1 MSNWFRTSNP
11 TMREEFF
18 ERQYGISSGA
28 TMTLN
33 GTIGKSALL
42 LAITVAFGV
51 VGYIAGNFPLTIGAA
66 IIAFVAAIT
75 LFFKREWAMPL
86 SLIYAP
92 FKGFAL
98 GGISLLYAS
107 AFVDT
112 KYEGIVP
119 MAMAGTLVVFGTMLL
134 LYVTRIIRVTETMRT
149 VVIGATL
156 AVCVFYLG
164 TFLLSFAWPGVTQLP
179 VFGSSPIGIGF
190 SVLMIILA
198 AFNFALD
205 FDLIEKGVQHGLP
218 KNMEWYASFALLITI
233 VWLYI
238 EMLRLLSKLA
248 RR

>member
-1 MSNWFRTSNP
+1 
-11 TMREEFF
+11 MREEFF
-18 ERQYGISSGA
+18 DRQYGISSGG

-42 LAITVAFGV
+42 LAITIAFGV
-51 VGYIAGNFPLTIGAA
+51 VGYMAANMPLTIGAFV
-66 IIAFVAAIT
+66 IALVAAIT
-75 LFFKREWAMPL
+75 LWFKKDWAMPL

-134 LYVTRIIRVTETMRT
+134 MYVTRIIRVTETFRT
-149 VVIGATL
+149 VVIGATI
-156 AVCVFYLG
+156 AVMIFYAG
-164 TFLLSFAWPGVTQLP
+164 TFLISFVWPGVSQLP
-179 VFGSSPIGIGF
+179 VFGSSPVGIGF
-190 SVLMIILA
+190 SVLMIVLA

-205 FDLIEKGVQHGLP
+205 FDLIEKGVQNGLP

-238 EMLRLLSKLA
+238 EMLRLISKLA